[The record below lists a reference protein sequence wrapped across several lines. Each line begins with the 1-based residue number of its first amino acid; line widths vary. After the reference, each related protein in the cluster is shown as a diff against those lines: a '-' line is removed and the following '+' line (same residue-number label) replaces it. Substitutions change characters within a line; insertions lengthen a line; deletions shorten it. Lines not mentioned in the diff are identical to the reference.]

1 MERVREHWQL
11 WITHILV
18 SRSFRCLHERAG
30 AALTPPPTGAAYPTL
45 TLPAGPQGAPGV
57 AGPTGPPG
65 PPGPATGLQTQTG
78 TPITSLLPG
87 MGMELVTVEGV
98 CTINLVVPS

>member
-1 MERVREHWQL
+1 MG
-11 WITHILV
+11 
-18 SRSFRCLHERAG
+18 RCLVANLYVAISQAGVIQWAIAPAG